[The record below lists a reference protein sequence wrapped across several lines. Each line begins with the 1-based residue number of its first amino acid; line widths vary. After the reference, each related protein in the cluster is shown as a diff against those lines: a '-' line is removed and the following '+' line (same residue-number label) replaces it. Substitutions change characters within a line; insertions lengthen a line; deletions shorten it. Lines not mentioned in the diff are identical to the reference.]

1 MDEFEQDQEQ
11 EGLPIPEVFLSSDTK
26 GPIDRCIDCDHDLLK
41 GDRYYVI
48 EKVFKRYPAIDKVE
62 VLFEYGIC
70 HQCYDQMKH
79 KMSAESMQN
88 LSAYMMENT
97 DFDGL
102 HKRINEHPNEPEAW
116 LDRCMIKGNP
126 KEEMNEYQMGAFFK
140 GDRLMT
146 NFLPPFMVG
155 GQAMEEMNE
164 LLSKETKDEMDDFM
178 DDHFGV
184 PPELRKDL
192 VLI

>member
-1 MDEFEQDQEQ
+1 MEEHPKDEQ
-11 EGLPIPEVFLSSDTK
+11 GLPIPEIFLSSDTK
-26 GPIDRCIDCDHDLLK
+26 SPIDRCIDCDHDLLK

-48 EKVFKRYPAIDKVE
+48 EKVFKRYPAIEKVE
-62 VLFEYGIC
+62 VLFEYAIC
-70 HQCYDQMKH
+70 HQCYDQMKD

-88 LSAYMMENT
+88 LSSYMMTNT
-97 DFDGL
+97 DFNAL
-102 HKRINEHPNEPEAW
+102 HERINQHPDDPEAW
-116 LDRCMIKGNP
+116 LDRCMIKNMP
-126 KEEMNEYQMGAFFK
+126 IEELSEYQMGAFFK
-140 GDRLMT
+140 GDQLMT
-146 NFLPPFMVG
+146 NYLPPFMVG
-155 GQAMEEMNE
+155 NLAMEEMNQ

>member
-1 MDEFEQDQEQ
+1 MDEQAKEQ
-11 EGLPIPEVFLSSDTK
+11 EGLPIPEIFLSSDTK
-26 GPIDRCIDCDHDLLK
+26 SPISRCIDCDHDLMK

-62 VLFEYGIC
+62 VLFEYAIC
-70 HQCYDQMKH
+70 HLCYDQMKE

-88 LSAYMMENT
+88 LSQYMMNNT
-97 DFDGL
+97 DFDAL
-102 HKRINEHPNEPEAW
+102 HARINEQPENPEAW
-116 LDRCMIKGNP
+116 LDQCMIKGTP
-126 KEEMNEYQMGAFFK
+126 ITALNEYQMGAFFK

-146 NFLPPFMVG
+146 NYLPPFMVG
-155 GQAMEEMNE
+155 ELAMEEMSQV
-164 LLSKETKDEMDDFM
+164 LSKETKDEMDGFIG
-178 DDHFGV
+178 DHFGI